1 MEGFRMSF
9 DRLGGAPEHLLKENQ
24 HPIVSIPIPTEWQII
39 DLLSYLFDLSVSKK
53 ITQVRDLNQ
62 NLSQSLATLDA
73 LLDKKRELQNVKK
86 KNKNILNSL

>member
-53 ITQVRDLNQ
+53 IAQVRDLNQ

-73 LLDKKRELQNVKK
+73 LLDKKRELQNVK
-86 KNKNILNSL
+86 II